1 MTTDDDP
8 RCPECG
14 GPIGQTATYCMHC
27 SADLTGEREAA
38 DADDDGVWDSTEAP
52 TGDAP
57 SGAATAGASGADGT
71 GDSKATAAAAETP
84 SDGAAGD
91 DQLLDPAGIVDDS
104 LTVVVGIAGGIIIG
118 LVGTLLLLILTESAW
133 AVPLGIV
140 AWLAATAY
148 LVRRR
153 TVQGAISR
161 GAYGVSLVLLL
172 FPLIALSPA
181 MDGGPE
187 TRGGALLGLLLFVS
201 VPAGIAA
208 AVGWIASRFA
218 PSESG

>member
-1 MTTDDDP
+1 M
-8 RCPECG
+8 
-14 GPIGQTATYCMHC
+14 
-27 SADLTGEREAA
+27 
-38 DADDDGVWDSTEAP
+38 
-52 TGDAP
+52 
-57 SGAATAGASGADGT
+57 
-71 GDSKATAAAAETP
+71 
-84 SDGAAGD
+84 
-91 DQLLDPAGIVDDS
+91 
-104 LTVVVGIAGGIIIG
+104 VVGIAGGIIIG

-218 PSESG
+218 RSESG